1 MNQQT
6 ESGLTTADLAHA
18 SAPAAP
24 ANAPRERNLSAPED
38 RAPRPTLERPG
49 ESGPTAF
56 FDQTE
61 ALPDESPSGSG
72 KIGSRTAASEE
83 SEEGYAAT
91 PLVSREETAEFQ
103 TRWNSVQVSFV
114 DEPRHAVE
122 EADNLVASAIKRLA
136 EVFAAERA
144 KLDSQWDQG
153 ENVSTE
159 DLRIALRRY
168 RSFFGRLLS
177 V

>member
-1 MNQQT
+1 MNQQP

-18 SAPAAP
+18 GEPAVGEDARLPKEANRAVAEESAPRMTM
-24 ANAPRERNLSAPED
+24 NRKSE
-38 RAPRPTLERPG
+38 
-49 ESGPTAF
+49 TAF
-56 FDQTE
+56 FDHAPAEPGNASARKLETTGEATE
-61 ALPDESPSGSG
+61 EEYGS
-72 KIGSRTAASEE
+72 
-83 SEEGYAAT
+83 T
-91 PLVSREETAEFQ
+91 PLLAPEEAAEFH

-122 EADNLVASAIKRLA
+122 EADGLVAAAIKRLA
-136 EVFAAERA
+136 EVFARERQQ
-144 KLDSQWDQG
+144 LDSQWDQG

-159 DLRIALRRY
+159 DLRMALRRY